1 MNKAQRRLEKLV
13 KALSAD
19 MYRYAYFL
27 CRNEHLAEDL
37 VQETFVR
44 AWRFLDGLRDES
56 KAKSWLFTT
65 LRREHARQFER
76 YQPNFVDY
84 DLDQLPDDRGAP
96 VEVMA
101 VRRAVAALPPKFRDP
116 LSLQVLG
123 GYSGAEIAGMLDLP
137 VATVNTRIF
146 RARQRLRKIFE
157 GGVADLDLHE
167 TVSG

>member
-1 MNKAQRRLEKLV
+1 MNKAQRRFEKLV

-27 CRNEHLAEDL
+27 CRDAHLAEDL
-37 VQETFVR
+37 VQETLLR

-56 KAKSWLFTT
+56 KAKGWLFTT

-76 YQPNFVDY
+76 YQPSFDDC

-96 VEVMA
+96 VEVMV

-123 GYSGAEIAGMLDLP
+123 GYSGAEIADMLGLP
-137 VATVNTRIF
+137 VATVNTRLF
-146 RARQRLRKIFE
+146 RARQHLRKIFE
-157 GGVADLDLHE
+157 GGIADLNLQE
-167 TVSG
+167 PVGG